1 MVQGV
6 VACDGAPREDRKY
19 PVDRT
24 FLRTGWTLRSV
35 GGPAAPDHRE
45 ATEAAVPAEVP
56 GCVHTDLL
64 AAGLIPDPF
73 DGDNETALAWVGRH
87 TWEYRTTFTAPPP
100 APGERVELV
109 CEGLDTLAA
118 LRLDG
123 ELLGRTENQ
132 FRTYRFDLTGRLSA
146 GGHENAER
154 GEGAGRALSV
164 TFDSALD
171 YVERAAHR
179 YGPRPHV
186 NAHPFWALRKMAC
199 NFGWDWGPDLVTA
212 GIWRPIAIE
221 RWHTARLAAVRPLTT
236 VEGTTGR
243 LTAVLDLAWATPQ
256 APAAGVT
263 ATVRLGDRHTHV
275 AVAPGVPQVTVELD
289 LPDAALWYPRGYG
302 EQNLHEVE
310 VVLEDTAGSRLD
322 RYARRVGFRTI
333 TLDTTPDE
341 HGIPLHLTVNGTVVL
356 VRGANWIPDDAFV
369 TRIDAAR
376 YRRRVEQAV
385 AADCNL
391 LRIWGGGIYEPHEF
405 YDVCDELGVL
415 VWQDFLFT
423 CAGYPEE
430 EPLWSE
436 VEAEAREAVTTL
448 SSHASLALWCG
459 GNETVSAFAEWP
471 GWRARLHGMT
481 WGEGYYEDLLP
492 RIVAELDPTRP
503 YVPNSPYS
511 HGTHAS
517 PDAPH
522 LGDVHIWDVWNS
534 KDWTHYADHTPR
546 FASEYGYQGPPSWTA
561 LTRVVHDTPLRPD
574 GPHLLVHQK
583 ADDGNAK
590 LRRGLLAHFP
600 EPADFTDWHWATQL
614 NQARAI
620 AFGVAHYRSLAP
632 FCTGSILWQL
642 NDCWPVVSWSVIDG
656 DGRAKPAW
664 HALRHAQA
672 DHLLHFRTTPHGPLL
687 IALDDHTQPWK
698 GELTLRAHD
707 MKGTELGTTTHPL
720 DVAPRDTQTIPVPE
734 LLLGDGTTPRLITAT
749 APGARRATWWSHE
762 DTASGLP
769 QARLHGKTTAT
780 PDGYRVELTAET
792 LIRDLTLLTD
802 RADPDSETDDAL
814 ITLLPGERTVI
825 NVRSRR
831 ELDTGTLLA
840 APVLRT
846 ANDLL
851 RPTTE
856 ADTHRR

>member
-1 MVQGV
+1 M
-6 VACDGAPREDRKY
+6 
-19 PVDRT
+19 DRT
-24 FLRTGWTLRSV
+24 YLHSGWTLRSA
-35 GGPAAPDHRE
+35 GGPDAPDHRD
-45 ATEAAVPAEVP
+45 AVTTTVPAEVP

-73 DGDNETALAWVGRH
+73 DGDNETALAWIGRH
-87 TWEYRTTFTAPPP
+87 TWEYRTTLRAAPP

-132 FRTYRFDLTGRLSA
+132 FRTYRFDLTHRLT
-146 GGHENAER
+146 GGEDRER
-154 GEGAGRALSV
+154 ELSV
-164 TFDSALD
+164 AFSSATD
-171 YVERAAHR
+171 HVERAAEI

-212 GIWRPIAIE
+212 GIWRPVSIE

-236 VEGTTGR
+236 VDGTTGR
-243 LTAVLDLAWATPQ
+243 LTAHLDLAWAAPD

-263 ATVRLGDRHTHV
+263 ATVRVGERT
-275 AVAPGVPQVTVELD
+275 ARATITPGASRVTVTLD
-289 LPDAALWYPRGYG
+289 VPDAALWYPRGYG
-302 EQNLHEVE
+302 DQALHDVE
-310 VVLEDTAGSRLD
+310 VTLHDAAGALLD
-322 RYARRVGFRTI
+322 RYARRVGFRTV

-341 HGIPLHLTVNGTVVL
+341 HGVPLHITVNGTVVL

-376 YRRRVEQAV
+376 YRRRVDQAV

-391 LRIWGGGIYEPHEF
+391 LRVWGGGIYESHAF
-405 YDVCDELGVL
+405 YDACDELGVL

-423 CAGYPEE
+423 CAGYAEE
-430 EPLWSE
+430 EPLRGE
-436 VEAEAREAVTTL
+436 VEAEAREAVTDL
-448 SSHASLALWCG
+448 SSHASLVLWCG
-459 GNETVSAFAEWP
+459 GNETIAAFAEW
-471 GWRARLHGMT
+471 GWRHHLHGKT
-481 WGEGYYEDLLP
+481 WGQGYYEDLLP
-492 RIVAELDPTRP
+492 RVVAELDPTRP

-511 HGTHAS
+511 HAPYAS

-522 LGDVHIWDVWNS
+522 LGDMHIWDVWNS

-546 FASEYGYQGPPSWTA
+546 FASEFGYQGPPSWTA
-561 LTRVVHDTPLRPD
+561 LTRVVHDTPLHPD

-600 EPADFTDWHWATQL
+600 EPAGFADWHWATQL

-620 AFGVAHYRSLAP
+620 GFGVSHFRSLAP
-632 FCTGSILWQL
+632 LCTGSVLWQL

-656 DGRAKPAW
+656 DGRQKPAW
-664 HALRHAQA
+664 YALRHAHA
-672 DHLLHFRTTPHGPLL
+672 DRLLHFRDTPDGLAVT
-687 IALDDHTQPWK
+687 ALDDHAEPWR
-698 GELTLRAHD
+698 GDLILRAHD
-707 MKGTELGTTTHPL
+707 MTGAPLGEATVPL
-720 DVAPRDTQTIPVPE
+720 DVAPRGTVTLAVPAA
-734 LLLGDGTTPRLITAT
+734 LAGDGTTPRVVTAT
-749 APGARRATWWSHE
+749 APGARRAVWWSHE
-762 DTASGLP
+762 DRDSGLP
-769 QARLHGKTTAT
+769 AARLRGEATRT
-780 PDGYRVELTAET
+780 PDGYRVELTADSVV
-792 LIRDLTLLTD
+792 RDLTLLTD
-802 RADPDSETDDAL
+802 RAAPDAEADDAL
-814 ITLLPGERTVI
+814 ITLLPGERAVVT
-825 NVRSRR
+825 VRSDR
-831 ELDTGTLLA
+831 EFDPAVLLA

-851 RPTTE
+851 EPAA
-856 ADTHRR
+856 ADDRL